1 MALQLRRGLDGA
13 ARTAFT
19 PGVGEIIYTTDTK
32 KVYIGD
38 GTTAGGNPV
47 SLVSSVNTQTGAVV
61 LTADNIAEASGS
73 PTNLYFTTERAQD
86 SVAAAF
92 IAGNAYNTNITFT
105 YDDANNRITAS
116 VPSSSSVINTGY
128 ANSLAVYSTN
138 GTTLSP
144 SSSIQ
149 WNETSNLLQNVNGT
163 VQITANN
170 YGRATMLCDNF
181 HASSTVS
188 NAFTMQR
195 ARGTNISPV
204 VVNAGDTIHSLTWQA
219 FDGTQMTSAAAIVG
233 VLTSGTTISTG
244 IVPGTLSFQ
253 TMAQTGAF
261 ESRMRITDAGITLG
275 PNTNT
280 DTGSSRLAV
289 RQAATSNGTAT
300 IQARNYYSDTYGA
313 ELGLTKYRGTYST
326 TAPVQTNDVLGQVT
340 GQGSTVAGTGGNGS
354 PASAAQIQ
362 FTADGTVSS
371 GIVPGAIKLNVANN
385 SGVMGNV
392 VKINNT
398 TTGSTSALVAITG
411 NLSLS
416 GLEIVS
422 PNYVS
427 VGTTGTYVLSTIS
440 TTNIL
445 LVGTT
450 GLTATLTF
458 PSAPTDGQVLRF
470 AVHTNTVTLALTAGP
485 TLSGTFAGSITAPT
499 TFTYIYRATGTT
511 WYRVQ

>member
-61 LTADNIAEASGS
+61 LTADNVAEASGS

-86 SVAAAF
+86 AVAAAF
-92 IAGNAYNTNITFT
+92 VAGNAYNTNITFT

-116 VPSSSSVINTGY
+116 VPSASSIINTGTTY
-128 ANSLAVYSTN
+128 SLAYWAAN

-144 SSSIQ
+144 SANIL
-149 WNETSNLLQNVNGT
+149 WNENSNLLQNLNGT
-163 VQITANN
+163 FQITANN
-170 YGRATMLCDNF
+170 YGRATMLCDNY
-181 HASSTVS
+181 HTSSTIS
-188 NAFTMQR
+188 NALTMQR
-195 ARGTNISPV
+195 GRGTNITPAV
-204 VVNAGDTIHSLTWQA
+204 VLPNDVIHSLTWQGY
-219 FDGTQMTSAAAIVG
+219 DGTQMSSAAAIVG
-233 VLTSGTTISTG
+233 VVQAGTTISAG
-244 IVPGTLSFQ
+244 IVPGGLSFQ
-253 TMAQTGAF
+253 TTAQSGAF
-261 ESRMRITDAGITLG
+261 ESRFRITDAGISLG
-275 PNTNT
+275 PNSNT
-280 DTGSSRLAV
+280 DTGSARILI
-289 RQAATSNGTAT
+289 RQASTSSTSPT
-300 IQARNYYSDTYGA
+300 ISARNYYSDAYGA
-313 ELGLTKYRGTYST
+313 ELNFYKYRGTFA
-326 TAPVQTNDVLGQVT
+326 APAAVQTNDILGQIT
-340 GQGSTVAGTGGNGS
+340 GQGNTVAGSGGVGS
-354 PASAAQIQ
+354 PGVAAQIQ
-362 FTADGTVSS
+362 FLADGTVSS
-371 GIVPGAIKLNVANN
+371 GVVPGAIKLNVANN

-392 VKINNT
+392 VKINNA

-445 LVGTT
+445 LVSAGS
-450 GLTATLTF
+450 LTATLTF
-458 PSAPTDGQVLRF
+458 PSAPVDGQVLRF

-485 TLSGTFAGSITAPT
+485 TLSGTFAGSVTAPT